1 MLERIKA
8 RFQDLLHYIR
18 TRDKQY
24 WLYRIAGPTRF
35 AFAGNF
41 ILLLI
46 IANIDIIPPEM
57 GPPFVIAWFVVQ
69 VILAAISMGA
79 QLMTFNKTGRVVF
92 GVLMTLLLLAS
103 VVVIVYLLLSS
114 IF

>member
-8 RFQDLLHYIR
+8 RFQDLIHYIR

-24 WLYRIAGPTRF
+24 WNYRIAGPTRF
-35 AFAGNF
+35 AFAGNL

-46 IANIDIIPPEM
+46 LANFNIIPPEM
-57 GPPFVIAWFVVQ
+57 QPPFIIAWFVVQ

-79 QLMTFNKTGRVVF
+79 QLMTFNKTGRAFF
-92 GVLMTLLLLAS
+92 GVLMTLLLLFA
-103 VVVIVYLLLSS
+103 VIVYLLLR
-114 IF
+114 